1 MTRDRFRPIPTDF
14 DRNGKATLTT
24 EEKRVLD
31 FIRDNGKIKRTEVM
45 KLLDLKTTKAKTLL
59 NKMLEKKLILRL
71 GKGRETHYVLPD
83 E

>member
-1 MTRDRFRPIPTDF
+1 
-14 DRNGKATLTT
+14 
-24 EEKRVLD
+24 
-31 FIRDNGKIKRTEVM
+31 M